1 MKKKLEKIALQI
13 PQKIFVDLQDVLKMS
28 SKHVLR
34 TSWRYLQRNNF
45 SSCKYIF
52 KTSWMHLQDMSF
64 EYILKKSWKTRNC
77 SVEDFFK
84 TCLEGI
90 FKMYLEIE
98 FQTFWKPTKCLLEKN
113 LYLFLTNLV
122 LLKDIRFPLQA
133 LKSLATVW
141 CCKTNWIK

>member
-84 TCLEGI
+84 TSWRHLQDVSRNRVSDVLKTNKMFTGKESISVSNKSGSAKRYKI
-90 FKMYLEIE
+90 SPTSFKISGD
-98 FQTFWKPTKCLLEKN
+98 C
-113 LYLFLTNLV
+113 LV
-122 LLKDIRFPLQA
+122 L
-133 LKSLATVW
+133 
-141 CCKTNWIK
+141 